1 MGRRP
6 EPGAAGW
13 RAARRRPA
21 VHASAAH
28 LDDALVVRCSAAAIT
43 TYTTALTPTLDT
55 APVTA
60 IPSWGSTVAAAALTA
75 ALAAAALAAS
85 ALATITALPALVTAS
100 GSSVRR

>member
-21 VHASAAH
+21 VHARAAH
-28 LDDALVVRCSAAAIT
+28 LDDALVVRGSAAAIT
-43 TYTTALTPTLDT
+43 AALTPSFAT

-60 IPSWGSTVAAAALTA
+60 LPSWGSTVAAAALTA

>member
-28 LDDALVVRCSAAAIT
+28 LDDALVVRGSAAAIT
-43 TYTTALTPTLDT
+43 TALTPSLDT